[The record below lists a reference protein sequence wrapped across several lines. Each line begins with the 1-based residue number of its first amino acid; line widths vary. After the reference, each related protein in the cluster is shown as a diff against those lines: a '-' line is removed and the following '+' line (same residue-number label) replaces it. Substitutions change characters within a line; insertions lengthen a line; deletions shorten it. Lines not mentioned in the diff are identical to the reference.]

1 MIRLRGRITWTCSK
15 RDSAE
20 KAFFVT
26 GKNGSLLSQ
35 LTFIFSTLRGFL
47 PPMKSFSLTALQLS
61 ICALLAA
68 AGLSAGAAPKP
79 PEPPPL
85 SPEIKVSSP
94 GTPEDPVVPSVVISP
109 PKTVHPRRGQQVLPP
124 VGPPVMITR
133 IQSADVEDWARTP
146 NDLKGLLES
155 IGEELHVAFASD
167 EKTFSTISS
176 KPSDN
181 PVLYRSGYKK
191 FALTDQETTRLR
203 EYVQNGGTIIFNSL
217 VGHPD
222 SYESAKIAIGQI
234 FPDRPLYRLRL
245 DHPVFR
251 SYHRIEKVAYR
262 DRMKKDGLI
271 TDPFPFLEG
280 VDVDNRTAIIL
291 SRWDFAL
298 GWEANAHESWGYEN
312 EDARKLGTNIVA
324 YVTALREAG
333 KSVGKSVSLSNAEVQ
348 SVAKFRV
355 GQVRYNGAWRGRS
368 SGMPMLLNQLSAET
382 GTRVSFLIKDVSL
395 KEAEIF
401 ELPFLYLSGTSE
413 FALSEEERL
422 NLRRYLSNGGIL
434 FVEAA
439 EGRISFDKAFRQEM
453 TKILPQKPLIA
464 IPQGHDIFRLPRVI
478 QTVRA
483 RPTLA
488 QARGNRVQQNPELY
502 GVEINGTL
510 GVIYTPFDWSAGWE
524 KADAP
529 FAIGYEPQDAT
540 ALGVNVLFYSLTH

>member
-1 MIRLRGRITWTCSK
+1 MKFLSPTAFHLR
-15 RDSAE
+15 
-20 KAFFVT
+20 V
-26 GKNGSLLSQ
+26 
-35 LTFIFSTLRGFL
+35 
-47 PPMKSFSLTALQLS
+47 
-61 ICALLAA
+61 CALFYM
-68 AGLSAGAAPKP
+68 AGLGAGAAPKP

-85 SPEIKVSSP
+85 SPDVKVTAP
-94 GTPEDPVVPSVVISP
+94 GAPEEPVSPSVVISAP
-109 PKTVHPRRGQQVLPP
+109 RFPQPRRGQQLLPP
-124 VGPPVMITR
+124 VGPPVMLTR

-167 EKTFSTISS
+167 DKTFSTISS

-191 FALTDQETTRLR
+191 FTLTDQEVALLR
-203 EYVQNGGTIIFNSL
+203 EYVQNGGTIVFNSL

-222 SYESAKIAIGQI
+222 AYESAKIAIGKI

-251 SYHRIEKVAYR
+251 SYHRIEKIAYR
-262 DRMKKDGLI
+262 ERMKKDGLV

-298 GWEANAHESWGYEN
+298 GWEANAHESWGYQD
-312 EDARKLGTNIVA
+312 EDARKLGTNIIA

-333 KSVGKSVSLSNAEVQ
+333 KSVGKSVSLSDVDVQ
-348 SVAKFRV
+348 SVGKFRV

-368 SGMPMLLNQLSAET
+368 SGMPMLLNQLAAET
-382 GTRVSFLIKDVSL
+382 GTKVSFVVRDVSF
-395 KEAEIF
+395 KDAEIF
-401 ELPFLYLSGTSE
+401 DLPFLYLSGTAE
-413 FALSEEERL
+413 FVLSDEERL
-422 NLRRYLSNGGIL
+422 NVRRYLSNGGIL
-434 FVEAA
+434 FVEAG
-439 EGRISFDKAFRQEM
+439 EGRVSFDKAFRQELS
-453 TKILPQKPLIA
+453 KILPQKPLIS
-464 IPQGHDIFRLPRVI
+464 IPQGHDIFRVPRAI

-483 RPTLA
+483 RPPLA
-488 QARGNRVQQNPELY
+488 LARGNRVQQTAELY
-502 GVEINGTL
+502 GVDVNGTL

-529 FAIGYEPQDAT
+529 FAVGYEPQDAT
-540 ALGVNVLFYSLTH
+540 ALGVNVLFYALTH